1 MKHWWFSFFLILVFL
16 SAMPVW
22 AESEGKI
29 IQLEIEGP
37 IGPATTDYVKRGF
50 DHAIESSAR
59 LIILRL
65 DTPGGL
71 DLAMRDIIKQIIAS
85 PIPVV
90 AYVAPSGARAAS
102 AGTYILYAAH
112 IAAMAPATSV
122 GAATPVQIAGPGPSP
137 PKTPGSDDNKQDKEK
152 SKPKGGAMQRKM
164 INDAVAYIK
173 GLAKMHG
180 RNAEWAEKAV
190 REAATLTAEEA
201 LEKNVIDLI
210 ATDIGDLLKKLNG
223 RKVTVLGQEIE
234 LKTQGLVLERLEPDW
249 RSRLLAVLTN
259 PNIAYILMLLGIYGL
274 IFEFSNPGAVVPGVL
289 GGICLL
295 LALFAFQ
302 VLPIN
307 YAGLALILLG
317 LSLMV
322 AEAFVPSFGILGI
335 GGVVAFTL
343 GSIMLTD
350 TSVPG
355 FGIHLELILA
365 FAATSALLFIMGLGM
380 VIKARHNPVVTG
392 KEELLNQTAEALED
406 FEAEGWVRLHSERW
420 RAITDRPVRK
430 GDLLKVTGI
439 DGLTLYVTPHREE
452 NP

>member
-1 MKHWWFSFFLILVFL
+1 M
-16 SAMPVW
+16 A
-22 AESEGKI
+22 AGDADKI
-29 IQLEIEGP
+29 VQLELEGP

-50 DHAIESSAR
+50 DYANETSTK
-59 LIILRL
+59 LIILRI

-71 DLAMRDIIKQIIAS
+71 DIAMRDIIKQIIAS

-102 AGTYILYAAH
+102 AGTYLVYACH
-112 IAAMAPATSV
+112 VAAMAPATSI
-122 GAATPVQIAGPGPSP
+122 GAATPVQLAGPAT
-137 PKTPGSDDNKQDKEK
+137 PKPGTGKNGDSKNDSDAQQ
-152 SKPKGGAMQRKM
+152 PGTAMERKM
-164 INDAVAYIK
+164 VNDAVSYIK
-173 GLAKMHG
+173 GLAKMRG

-190 REAATLTAEEA
+190 REAVTLTAEEA
-201 LEKNVIDLI
+201 LEKNVIDMI
-210 ATDIGDLLKKLNG
+210 ATDIGDLLHKLEG
-223 RKVTVLGQEIE
+223 RKVSVLGQEIQ
-234 LKTQGLVLERLEPDW
+234 LKTTGAVLETLEPDW

-307 YAGLALILLG
+307 YAALALILLG

-335 GGVVAFTL
+335 GGVAAFTL

-365 FAATSALLFIMGLGM
+365 FAGTSALLFILGLGM
-380 VIKARHNPVVTG
+380 IIKARNKPVTTG
-392 KEELLNQTAEALED
+392 PEELLGNLAVALED
-406 FEAEGWVRLHSERW
+406 FDHSGWVRLHSERW
-420 RAITDRPVRK
+420 RAVSDRPVRQ
-430 GDLLKVTGI
+430 GQPLKVTRI
-439 DGLTLYVTPHREE
+439 EGLTLYVSPIEE
-452 NP
+452 ETKS